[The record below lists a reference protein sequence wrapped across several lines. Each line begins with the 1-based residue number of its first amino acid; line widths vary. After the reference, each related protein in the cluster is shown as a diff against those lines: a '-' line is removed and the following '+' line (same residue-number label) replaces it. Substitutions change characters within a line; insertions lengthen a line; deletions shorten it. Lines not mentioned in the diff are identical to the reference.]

1 MDRNGLLENYMNKE
15 YLKNHKKEYS
25 ELISNEFY
33 SETRFIK
40 NPNLIFERF
49 DVFILIMNMI
59 KNGDLD
65 RLRCSVR
72 PMTLEFL
79 ELKKQLGILE
89 DQMFRE

>member
-1 MDRNGLLENYMNKE
+1 MDRNELLENYMNKE

-33 SETRFIK
+33 LETRFIK

-49 DVFILIMNMI
+49 DVFILIINMI
-59 KNGDLD
+59 KNGDLET
-65 RLRCSVR
+65 LRGSVR

-79 ELKKQLGILE
+79 ELRKQLGILE